1 MVLIG
6 MNLIFAGCAA
16 THSRPAL
23 PGKQQ
28 TIREQLVVHSDFHLP
43 KNHRLLAELAARRND
58 ISDLLDIPTSDEP
71 INVYLFEDE
80 ERYREYMLKRHPKFP
95 NRRAFFVKN
104 DTSLSVFAYWGPRVG
119 EDLRHEVTHGYL
131 HSVVPNV
138 PLWLDEGIAEY
149 FEVGRGRGGVNGPH
163 IYHLSTAIRQGKWK
177 PDLARLELLKSP
189 ADLTQTDYAESWLW
203 VHFLVSGDPQTR
215 GIIQRY
221 LAELRADGMASP
233 MVPEVA
239 REIPGASAQLVSHLK
254 SLEGG

>member
-1 MVLIG
+1 

-16 THSRPAL
+16 THSRPSL

-43 KNHRLLAELAARRND
+43 KDHRLLAELAARRND
-58 ISDLLDIPTSDEP
+58 ISNLLDIPTSDEP

-149 FEVGRGRGGVNGPH
+149 FEVRRGSGGVNGPH
-163 IYHLSTAIRQGKWK
+163 IYHLSTALRQGNWK
-177 PDLARLELLKSP
+177 PDLGRLESLKSP

-203 VHFLVSGDPQTR
+203 VHFLVSSDPQTR

-221 LAELRADGMASP
+221 LAELRADGMADP

-239 REIPGASAQLVSHLK
+239 REIPGAAAQLVSHLK